1 MGLFSL
7 NKVSLS
13 FGDQVIFREA
23 NFSLDEGEKVSLIG
37 RNGSGKSTLF
47 RLILQEIEPDEGELL
62 FQTVVNFAKL
72 DQALPEDSGLSVREF
87 VKTGLA
93 KQKALIERYKI
104 LSANN
109 KEKANLVELEKLQH
123 RIEALGGWDIETQTS
138 QIISSLNLPEA
149 TKLSDLSGG
158 WQRRV
163 SLAKA
168 LVSCPDV
175 LLLDEP
181 TNHLDLE
188 AVEWLE
194 NRVKSFKGSVIF
206 ITHDRKFLQQLAT
219 RIVDIDRGTLRS
231 WPGDYKKYI
240 ILKRKALS
248 EEKKSNA
255 LFDKNLNQEEEWI
268 RRGIKARRT
277 RNEGRVRSLEK
288 LRDERA
294 SRIKPDNSARIVI
307 QKATLSSKKV
317 IEARKISFSF
327 NSKKRLIRDISVKIM
342 KGDRV
347 ALIGNNGVGKSTL
360 LKLLIGQLQ
369 PNDGSIKFAENLNIG
384 YFDQRREYLDPQKT
398 VAEIVGDGQDYI
410 EVNGRPRH
418 VIGYLKGF
426 LFSPNRSMTPIK
438 ILSGGEQNRVIL
450 AKLLTKPANLLVL
463 DEPTND
469 LDVETLEVLEK
480 QLQEYTGT
488 LLIVSHDREFLDNVA
503 TSTLVFESNG
513 NIEGY
518 PGGYS
523 DWLKKGRK
531 LSTKELIISETQNI
545 KTHPSGEKTRKKKLS
560 YKFNRELE
568 MLPDRISE
576 LESKIARLNTEMENP
591 SFHERPYKEQ
601 EPVLSE
607 LNILTSQLDEAIARW
622 TELETISSST

>member
-1 MGLFSL
+1 MSLFSL

-47 RLILQEIEPDEGELL
+47 RLILQEIAPDEGELL

-72 DQALPEDSGLSVREF
+72 DQALPADNSLSVRGF

-93 KQKALIERYKI
+93 KQEALIERYKI

-109 KEKANLVELEKLQH
+109 KEKDNLVELEKLQR

-149 TKLSDLSGG
+149 AKLGDLSGG

-219 RIVDIDRGTLRS
+219 RIVDIDRGILRS

-240 ILKRKALS
+240 ILKQKAFS
-248 EEKKSNA
+248 EEEKSNA
-255 LFDKNLNQEEEWI
+255 LFDKHLNKEEEWI
-268 RRGIKARRT
+268 RKGIKARRT

-288 LRDERA
+288 LREERA

-327 NSKKRLIRDISVKIM
+327 NSKKRLIKNISVKIM

-369 PNDGSIKFAENLNIG
+369 PNDGSIKFADNLNIG

-410 EVNGRPRH
+410 EINGRPRH

-426 LFSPNRSMTPIK
+426 LFSPSRSMTPIK

-480 QLQEYTGT
+480 QLQKYTGT

-503 TSTLVFESNG
+503 TSTLVFESSG

-531 LSTKELIISETQNI
+531 LSTKEAIITETQAI
-545 KTHPSGEKTRKKKLS
+545 KTQQGEEKSRKKKLS
-560 YKFNRELE
+560 YKLNRELE
-568 MLPDRISE
+568 MLPDRISA
-576 LESKIARLNTEMENP
+576 LESKIARLNTQMENP
-591 SFHERPYKEQ
+591 SFYEKPYKEQ
-601 EPVLSE
+601 EPVLGE
-607 LNILTSQLDEAIARW
+607 LNALTSQLDEAIARW
-622 TELETISSST
+622 TELETISSSV

>member
-1 MGLFSL
+1 LSLFSL

-47 RLILQEIEPDEGELL
+47 RLILQEIAPDEGELL

-72 DQALPEDSGLSVREF
+72 DQALPADNSLSVRGF

-93 KQKALIERYKI
+93 KQEALIERYKI
-104 LSANN
+104 LSTNN
-109 KEKANLVELEKLQH
+109 KEKDNLVELEKLQR

-149 TKLSDLSGG
+149 AKLGDLSGG

-219 RIVDIDRGTLRS
+219 RIVDIDRGVLRS

-240 ILKRKALS
+240 ILKQKALS
-248 EEKKSNA
+248 EEEKSNA
-255 LFDKNLNQEEEWI
+255 LFDKHLNKEEEWI
-268 RRGIKARRT
+268 RKGIKARRT

-294 SRIKPDNSARIVI
+294 NRIKPDDSARIVI

-327 NSKKRLIRDISVKIM
+327 NNKKRLISDISVKIM

-369 PNDGSIKFAENLNIG
+369 PNGGSIKFAENLDIG
-384 YFDQRREYLDPQKT
+384 YFDQRREYLDPSKT
-398 VAEIVGDGQDYI
+398 VAEIVGDGLDYI
-410 EVNGRPRH
+410 EINGRPRH

-426 LFSPNRSMTPIK
+426 LFSPSRSMTPIK

-480 QLQEYTGT
+480 QLLEYTGT

-503 TSTLVFESNG
+503 TSTLVFESSG

-531 LSTKELIISETQNI
+531 LSTKEAIISETQDI
-545 KTHPSGEKTRKKKLS
+545 KTQQGEEKSRKKKLS
-560 YKFNRELE
+560 YKLNRELE
-568 MLPDRISE
+568 MLPDRISA

-591 SFHERPYKEQ
+591 SFYEKPYKEQ
-601 EPVLSE
+601 EPVLGE
-607 LNILTSQLDEAIARW
+607 LNALTSQLDEAIARW
-622 TELETISSST
+622 TELETISSSV